1 MLIDELLLF
10 TQIQPNKESLN
21 EKEIYEK
28 KKENEKIKFTL
39 IKNNDKLTSEEI
51 LLHMKKLE

>member
-21 EKEIYEK
+21 EKEIYDK
-28 KKENEKIKFTL
+28 KKENEKNQFTL
-39 IKNNDKLTSEEI
+39 IKNNDK
-51 LLHMKKLE
+51 